1 MLDSL
6 TNNLACIFE
15 SYLPDL
21 RELMLQVDQANKE
34 KQPERAATEAI
45 KIRPIL
51 SKSEAKNRVLGLF
64 KNVTELNERMQ
75 QFSVFCLNNK
85 KAINKLLSAKNR
97 SAIDLKLS
105 DVVQYMPNLLD
116 FDNKRAY
123 FSRELERQK
132 R

>member
-1 MLDSL
+1 
-6 TNNLACIFE
+6 
-15 SYLPDL
+15 
-21 RELMLQVDQANKE
+21 
-34 KQPERAATEAI
+34 
-45 KIRPIL
+45 
-51 SKSEAKNRVLGLF
+51 
-64 KNVTELNERMQ
+64 MQ

-85 KAINKLLSAKNR
+85 KAINKLLSAKNK
-97 SAIDLKLS
+97 SPIDLKLA